1 MSFYGSTYKLRS
13 KLPSN
18 KSSTLANLLRTA
30 DFASDLTVEI
40 QDYMRGFSL
49 TRVGCQKSLPT
60 FYHNGVEGSTEVT
73 STYSTLP
80 YVTRR

>member
-1 MSFYGSTYKLRS
+1 MSFNGSTYKLRS
-13 KLPSN
+13 KLPPN

-49 TRVGCQKSLPT
+49 TRVGVRSPCQL
-60 FYHNGVEGSTEVT
+60 STTMALKEA
-73 STYSTLP
+73 STYSTLERFTP
-80 YVTRR
+80 TAAT